1 MYVDSAYWHNSRM
14 DFKDKKHP
22 LFVGSCGTYHLFTK
36 PKLPTHRPRG
46 RLDFQILYVASGKG
60 YFYFNGKKK
69 LYLLGTSLSIVRKK
83 NNVITIMVSIT
94 RKFTGYTLPGIM

>member
-1 MYVDSAYWHNSRM
+1 MYVDSAYWHNSRIN
-14 DFKDKKHP
+14 FKDKKHP
-22 LFVGSCGTYHLFTK
+22 LTLLLEKVIFT
-36 PKLPTHRPRG
+36 LM
-46 RLDFQILYVASGKG
+46 
-60 YFYFNGKKK
+60 GKKK